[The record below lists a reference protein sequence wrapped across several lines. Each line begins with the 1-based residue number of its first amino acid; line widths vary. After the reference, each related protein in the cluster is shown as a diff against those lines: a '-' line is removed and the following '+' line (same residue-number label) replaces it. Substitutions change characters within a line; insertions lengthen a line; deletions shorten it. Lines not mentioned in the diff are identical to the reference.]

1 MDRLIKLLT
10 VIVCFIL
17 FFQVTALA
25 DTGKIGKEYTID
37 GECSFTVKSAN
48 AYDVFLS
55 QSSGQS
61 KEWIVVTVD
70 LLNWRN
76 DLFYVKTEAKAN
88 LVYDDDFKFEVNYL
102 FPDPVGSYRFNK
114 DGVSFLYVTYVDD
127 YGRISKYTK
136 KGNGSSWSFD
146 LYDDTSTY
154 QDIYVNFGKSWGVS
168 AVYHYDPLK
177 DAYVWDD
184 KAFESTDSS
193 KTILDP
199 LVQRTYHYLFLVPDI
214 VAEEE
219 GARELVFTV
228 CGEEFSFRF

>member
-1 MDRLIKLLT
+1 MKKIVRSLSIALCLVLLLQS
-10 VIVCFIL
+10 VS
-17 FFQVTALA
+17 LA

-48 AYDVFLS
+48 AYDVFFN

-76 DLFYVKTEAKAN
+76 DFFYVKSEVKAK
-88 LVYDDDFKFEVNYL
+88 LVYDDDFEYEVDHL

-127 YGRISKYTK
+127 YGRISKNTV
-136 KGNGSSWSFD
+136 KGNGSSWFFD
-146 LYDDTSTY
+146 LKDDSSTY
-154 QDIYVNFGKSWGVS
+154 KDIYVAFSGWGD
-168 AVYHYDPLK
+168 ADYHYDPIN
-177 DAYVWDD
+177 DAFILEDR
-184 KAFESTDSS
+184 AFESTDSS
-193 KTILDP
+193 KTKLDP
-199 LVQRTYHYLFLVPDI
+199 LVQRTYHYAFLVPDM

-219 GARELVFTV
+219 GARELIFTV
-228 CGEEFSFRF
+228 CGEEYPFRF